1 MHINK
6 IICNMIIM
14 GDSTMKENHEHEY
27 EEKLVKRLIELRQQK
42 NVSARDMS
50 LSLGQSDGYINKI
63 ENRKS
68 MPSLFGFFCICE
80 YFGITPKEFFDY
92 ETESPAISNALS
104 DEIRR
109 LDYAESMHI
118 LEVVRDINKRRK

>member
-1 MHINK
+1 
-6 IICNMIIM
+6 MIIM
-14 GDSTMKENHEHEY
+14 GDNTMKENHEHEN
-27 EEKLVKRLIELRQQK
+27 EEKFVKRLIELRQQK

-109 LDYAESMHI
+109 LDYSESMHI

>member
-1 MHINK
+1 
-6 IICNMIIM
+6 MIIM
-14 GDSTMKENHEHEY
+14 GDNNMKENHEHEN
-27 EEKLVKRLIELRQQK
+27 EEKFVKRLIELRQQK

-92 ETESPAISNALS
+92 ETESPSAANALS
-104 DEIRR
+104 EEIRR

>member
-1 MHINK
+1 
-6 IICNMIIM
+6 MIEI
-14 GDSTMKENHEHEY
+14 EVE
-27 EEKLVKRLIELRQQK
+27 EEKFVNRLTQLRQQK

-68 MPSLFGFFCICE
+68 MPSLFGFFCICD
-80 YFGITPKEFFDY
+80 YLGVTPKEFFDY
-92 ETESPAISNALS
+92 ETKSPVISNALS

-118 LEVVRDINKRRK
+118 LEVIRDINKRRK

>member
-1 MHINK
+1 
-6 IICNMIIM
+6 MIIM
-14 GDSTMKENHEHEY
+14 GDNTMNENHEHENV
-27 EEKLVKRLIELRQQK
+27 EKFVRRLTELRQQK
-42 NVSARDMS
+42 DVSARDMS
-50 LSLGQSDGYINKI
+50 ISLGQNESYINKI

>member
-1 MHINK
+1 
-6 IICNMIIM
+6 MIIM
-14 GDSTMKENHEHEY
+14 GDNTMKENHEHENV
-27 EEKLVKRLIELRQQK
+27 EKFVRRLTELRQQR

-50 LSLGQSDGYINKI
+50 LSLGQNESYINKI
-63 ENRKS
+63 ENQRS

-92 ETESPAISNALS
+92 ETESPAISNTLS

>member
-1 MHINK
+1 
-6 IICNMIIM
+6 MIIM
-14 GDSTMKENHEHEY
+14 GDNNMTENHEHEN
-27 EEKLVKRLIELRQQK
+27 EEKFVKRLIELRQQK

-92 ETESPAISNALS
+92 ETESPATANALS